1 MKVIA
6 YSNPQDQKDGV
17 EMQHCLCIRQKD
29 GSACICNA
37 MTGRSVAP
45 IWKTHIHVSL
55 YCVEELAI
63 VAGSRDTSDITEI
76 ESIHF
81 SSERECNEISCES
94 EMIVDVSKDSLP
106 DSGSGCLAGGDEG

>member
-17 EMQHCLCIRQKD
+17 EMQHCLCIPQKD
-29 GSACICNA
+29 GSACISNT

-45 IWKTHIHVSL
+45 ILKTHIHVSL

-63 VAGSRDTSDITEI
+63 VAVGRDTSDITEI

>member
-1 MKVIA
+1 MIGIV
-6 YSNPQDQKDGV
+6 YNNPQYQNNAV
-17 EMQHCLCIRQKD
+17 EVQYCLCIRQKD
-29 GSACICNA
+29 GSACISNT

-45 IWKTHIHVSL
+45 IWKTHIHVPL
-55 YCVEELAI
+55 YRAAELAI

-76 ESIHF
+76 ENIHF

-106 DSGSGCLAGGDEG
+106 DSGSGCPAGGDEG